1 MYLSTKLSSQK
12 SKNFSVDFNEGA
24 ESFGEKLLQSLDYLD
39 FKARSITNAVEA
51 YKTVEKIVGEQQK
64 FKLFQKLF
72 PEEWEK
78 SKTSLFKTGFY
89 ENYSERTGELFQLIS
104 KNMFP
109 LTGGWTEDAEMEF
122 ESIFIFSLNLDLCCE
137 EIHYESLRVSYL
149 ATLLIFS
156 QDEEI
161 WDYFTTHY
169 KLEAKDFPEIRVR
182 SHENIWKL
190 EKTGRQGLYIDIFEI
205 VDHSTG
211 NPWLDTV
218 NCRNDEWFDWNEN
231 TLNYLAES
239 FSEAKDLL
247 DKTCVLDEIFEAD
260 PRGTLLEM
268 ITFWNEGYIKD
279 EKKGAASKS

>member
-1 MYLSTKLSSQK
+1 MYLSTKLNSQK
-12 SKNFSVDFNEGA
+12 RKNFSYDFNEAA
-24 ESFGEKLLQSLDYLD
+24 ESFGEKLLKSLDYLD
-39 FKARSITNAVEA
+39 FKSRSITNAVEA
-51 YKTVEKIVGEQQK
+51 HRTVEKIVNEQQK

-72 PEEWEK
+72 PKEWEK
-78 SKTSLFKTGFY
+78 SKTSLFKAGFY
-89 ENYSERTGELFQLIS
+89 ENYSERTNELFQLIS

-109 LTGGWTEDAEMEF
+109 LINGWTEDAEMEF

-137 EIHYESLRVSYL
+137 DIDYESLRVSYL

-169 KLEAKDFPEIRVR
+169 KLEAEDFPEICERP
-182 SHENIWKL
+182 HKNIWKMD
-190 EKTGRQGLYIDIFEI
+190 KKGRQGLYIDIFEI

-231 TLNYLAES
+231 TLKYLAES
-239 FSEAKDLL
+239 FNKASDLL
-247 DKTCVLDEIFEAD
+247 DKTCLLDEIFEVD

-268 ITFWNEGYIKD
+268 INFWNEGKFQRLDSEINK
-279 EKKGAASKS
+279 